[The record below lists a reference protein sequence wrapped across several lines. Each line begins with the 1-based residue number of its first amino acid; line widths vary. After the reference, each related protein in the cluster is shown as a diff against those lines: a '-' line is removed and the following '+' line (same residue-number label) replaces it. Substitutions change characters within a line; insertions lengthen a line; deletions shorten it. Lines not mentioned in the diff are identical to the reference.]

1 MPGVTRS
8 GSYMPVDSGRQLWRQ
23 RQRENGGCGGSCGG
37 GGVDRGAMM
46 CYVRLQ
52 A

>member
-23 RQRENGGCGGSCGG
+23 RQRENGGWGGAVE
-37 GGVDRGAMM
+37 GVEWIEGP
-46 CYVRLQ
+46 
-52 A
+52 